1 MENSR
6 QVYTSTTNIVIRHRY
21 LRQRQQTTKLTSNLN
36 LSQTFERE
44 IMKSVLLARVELIE
58 SEPVEIEFLDKMR
71 DEMAM
76 VKGSCEGLKREGSLM
91 ILNEYTILSGK

>member
-1 MENSR
+1 
-6 QVYTSTTNIVIRHRY
+6 
-21 LRQRQQTTKLTSNLN
+21 
-36 LSQTFERE
+36 
-44 IMKSVLLARVELIE
+44 MKSVLLARVELIE